1 MEGGWAG
8 REGGGGG
15 GWGLE
20 VEVVIIVEKRVGRER
35 LRMRMLVVRWGMVKG
50 KGGGRIVYVGCFF
63 GAVGWLGGCEGRG
76 DFAKEGAESVVYDA
90 ETLVDGH
97 LFFAGRAGRRAGE
110 VRGFGSLA

>member
-15 GWGLE
+15 GGWRLE

-35 LRMRMLVVRWGMVKG
+35 LRMRMLLVRWGVVKG

-63 GAVGWLGGCEGRG
+63 EQWL
-76 DFAKEGAESVVYDA
+76 
-90 ETLVDGH
+90 
-97 LFFAGRAGRRAGE
+97 
-110 VRGFGSLA
+110 VRWL